1 MAAPVLHFV
10 KVTSTGAPPLAC
22 VCAPGTPATPDGE
35 VGEKGWPLHAA
46 VKMQM
51 PMAIN
56 ARLMVAT
63 PFNRDLNRPVRYE
76 AQTSGA
82 FPHERMIRRS
92 TLP

>member
-22 VCAPGTPATPDGE
+22 VCAPTPVTPDSE

-63 PFNRDLNRPVRYE
+63 PFNRDLNRPCK
-76 AQTSGA
+76 
-82 FPHERMIRRS
+82 I
-92 TLP
+92 